1 MTKKYFKMVAAFVCL
16 LWGGALLG
24 QTPEQISAQAVDGME
39 EAAQFQ
45 LAVEVELVNV
55 VATVLDGQGRYVE
68 GLTADD
74 FTVFEDGA
82 EQEVSFFSHDQ
93 QVPVSMGILVDTS
106 GSMRHKLQQSLQVAR
121 ELAMALSPSD
131 EVFVISF
138 SNNNK
143 VLTEFTTVGPELPEV
158 FRGIRSGGETA
169 VFDAIGLAVEMMDSS
184 ARHDKKIL
192 LLITDGFDT
201 RSKLRSDDID
211 ELLRRNQVLVYAI
224 GIDDD
229 DSDPEV
235 MRRTRYHVYH
245 YMLALLTDVTGGRAF
260 RLYTG
265 RRYALRS
272 LAEILLEELHQQ
284 YTLSYYPSSLANQ
297 DWRDIQVDLDR
308 PGATVRHRS
317 GYYMSPSSGADE

>member
-1 MTKKYFKMVAAFVCL
+1 MTKTYFQVVAALVGL
-16 LWGGALLG
+16 LWGGALSA
-24 QTPEQISAQAVDGME
+24 QTPQQGSPLAADGVEQ
-39 EAAQFQ
+39 AAQFE

-74 FTVFEDGA
+74 FSIYEDGVR
-82 EQEVSFFSHDQ
+82 QEVSFFSHDQ

-121 ELAMALSPSD
+121 ELAMALSPAD
-131 EVFVISF
+131 EVFVVSF
-138 SNNNK
+138 SNNSK
-143 VLTEFTTVGPELPEV
+143 VLTEFTTVGPELPEI
-158 FRGIRSGGETA
+158 FRGVRSGGETA
-169 VFDAIGLAVEMMDSS
+169 AFDAIGLALEMMESS
-184 ARHDKKIL
+184 QHDKKIL

-201 RSKLRSDDID
+201 RSKLRPEDID

-260 RLYTG
+260 RLFTG

-284 YTLSYYPSSLANQ
+284 YTLSYYPRGLVDES
-297 DWRDIQVDLDR
+297 WRDIQVDLDR
-308 PGATVRHRS
+308 ADATVRHRG
-317 GYYMSPSSGADE
+317 GYYMSLSGGED